1 MATLRISLEDEALAR
16 ELADLVLDFARGR
29 GLGVEHHW
37 LKGRL
42 SLHRG
47 PRQEPTAL
55 AEGHAN
61 PKVIAF
67 PLTQARHR
75 S

>member
-1 MATLRISLEDEALAR
+1 MSVLKINCEDQALAH
-16 ELADLVLDFARGR
+16 ELAELVLDFARRR

-47 PRQEPTAL
+47 PRPEPTAAL
-55 AEGHAN
+55 PENELN

-67 PLTQARHR
+67 PLAQARR
-75 S
+75 R

>member
-1 MATLRISLEDEALAR
+1 MSVLKINCADEAMAR
-16 ELADLVLDFARGR
+16 ELADLVLDFARR
-29 GLGVEHHW
+29 HGLGVEHHW

-47 PRQEPTAL
+47 PRLEPATP
-55 AEGHAN
+55 AESSPH

-67 PLTQARHR
+67 PLAQARR
-75 S
+75 R

>member
-1 MATLRISLEDEALAR
+1 MSVLKINCEDETLAR
-16 ELADLVLDFARGR
+16 ELADLVLDFARRR

-47 PRQEPTAL
+47 PRPEAL
-55 AEGHAN
+55 PESSPHS
-61 PKVIAF
+61 KVIAF
-67 PLTQARHR
+67 PLAQARR
-75 S
+75 R